1 MNLAVNCALVFNQ
14 YVNPIALGAIGW
26 KYYLVYVVILFGEII
41 FCYFFIIETK
51 GHSLEEIAV
60 LFDGKTDELKQRT
73 EQLELGEKEAV
84 MSPGFEED
92 KKLGYA
98 GVQHLE

>member
-1 MNLAVNCALVFNQ
+1 VSAALYERRSTTAYVFF
-14 YVNPIALGAIGW
+14 V
-26 KYYLVYVVILFGEII
+26 LV

-51 GHSLEEIAV
+51 GHSLEEISV

-73 EQLELGEKEAV
+73 EQLELAEKDNV
-84 MSPGFEED
+84 MSPGFDED